1 MAQGTI
7 TKRCGC
13 TYVDEDG
20 TRRQLGKDCPKLK
33 RAGGGWSP
41 THGTWGYII
50 GITDATG
57 KRRQRTQFGFDSKQD
72 AVDALDTLKA
82 KAARGV
88 DISVRITVA
97 EYMEIWLKGKAHE
110 LKGNTHDHYTRYSV
124 RWGLYIGRVKLDEL
138 RVHHLTA
145 AFEDIEERNEEIR
158 RGKIKARVTGPSAMQ
173 RMRAMLRSCLSD
185 ALREGLVTVNVAKLV
200 KLPSGKPPKALVWTK
215 AREKTWRNAIAKL
228 IEEGRT
234 PKQARR
240 EAPTPSS
247 VMVWR
252 ADHLGAFLDAVEG
265 DRLYALWHILGTRG
279 LRRGEA
285 LALDW
290 PVVDWDNKAVTI
302 DNQLVHSPSGVIEDT
317 PKSDAGDRT
326 VALGTENVSLLKAYR
341 AAQKR
346 EQLKWGEA
354 YTKTDRIF
362 TREDGRDI
370 DPNQF
375 TKLFK
380 RLAAAA
386 DLPPIRLHDVRHTA
400 GSLMIASGS
409 DPKTVQET
417 LGHADMKL
425 TMEVYVS
432 MFEDVAQTSA
442 DNVTAFIPRTRKSV

>member
-20 TRRQLGKDCPKLK
+20 IRRQLGKDCPKLK

-57 KRRQRTQFGFDSKQD
+57 KRRQRTQFGFESKQD

-88 DISVRITVA
+88 DISVRVTVA
-97 EYMEIWLKGKAHE
+97 EYMETWLKGKAHE
-110 LKGNTHDHYTRYSV
+110 LKGNTHDHYTRYSK
-124 RWGLYIGRVKLDEL
+124 RWGLYIGRVKLDDL

-145 AFEDIEERNEEIR
+145 AFEHIEERNEEIR

-200 KLPSGKPPKALVWTK
+200 KLPSGKPPKAQVWTK
-215 AREKTWRNAIAKL
+215 AREKTWRDAIAKL

-240 EAPTPSS
+240 EAPTPST

-252 ADHLGAFLDAVEG
+252 ADHLGAFLDAVES

-279 LRRGEA
+279 LRRGEV
-285 LALDW
+285 LGLRWGD
-290 PVVDWDNKAVTI
+290 VDWDHGTI
-302 DNQLVHSPSGVIEDT
+302 TIEHQLVHSPTGVIEDT
-317 PKSDAGDRT
+317 PKSEAGDRT

-346 EQLKWGEA
+346 ERLEWGEA

-370 DPNQF
+370 DPNHFSKQ
-375 TKLFK
+375 FK
-380 RLAAAA
+380 RLVAAA